1 MKKRWMGLL
10 IVAGFLSGTVFA
22 ETTSSPENEGWE
34 FTVAPYLWMAG
45 IEGSAG
51 TVPGVPAAQVDADFS
66 DILENL
72 DIALM
77 AVGEARYGKWAVVD
91 DFMYLNLSAGGQA
104 PAPVSGKIEADITSV
119 INTLAAAYRVVEDEK
134 IAVDLYAGARLW
146 HVDTELAIKS
156 GPSAGTKT
164 QGDDLWIDPVIGA
177 KVVGTLSEK
186 ISITLGGFF
195 GMGASDEDWSLMA
208 MFNYD
213 VKEWVALTAGYR
225 HMSVDYEDGGFVYDV
240 EMSGPVLGAVF
251 RF

>member
-10 IVAGFLSGTVFA
+10 IVAGFLAGTVFA
-22 ETTSSPENEGWE
+22 ETTSSPEHEGWE
-34 FTVAPYLWMAG
+34 FAVAPYLWMAG
-45 IEGSAG
+45 IEGTAG
-51 TVPGVPAAQVDADFS
+51 TVPGLPAASVDASFS

-146 HVDTELAIKS
+146 HVDTE
-156 GPSAGTKT
+156 
-164 QGDDLWIDPVIGA
+164 
-177 KVVGTLSEK
+177 GTLSEK
-186 ISITLGGFF
+186 MSITLGGFF

-208 MFNYD
+208 MLNYD

-225 HMSVDYEDGGFVYDV
+225 HMSVDYQDGGFVYDV